1 MGNSRNVRT
10 LKVRLQS
17 VPSAN
22 LLFSP
27 RLFVSTTLMLIP
39 VACVMKVIKILSNPV
54 FQMNAIT
61 RLAIGHSYLERM
73 YSRTR
78 NVMMLKVRLQSVPS
92 AKFLFSPRLIV
103 STTLMLIHV
112 ACVMKVIKIL
122 RNPAFQK
129 NALTRLAI
137 GHRYLERRYPRNVMA
152 LMVGLEAVPS
162 AKKLFSPCLSALS
175 IHVKMTMITNLNMV
189 MICILVNN

>member
-1 MGNSRNVRT
+1 MG
-10 LKVRLQS
+10 
-17 VPSAN
+17 SAN

-103 STTLMLIHV
+103 STTLMLIPV

-152 LMVGLEAVPS
+152 LMVGLEAVSS
-162 AKKLFSPCLSALS
+162 AKKLFSPCVLS
-175 IHVKMTMITNLNMV
+175 IHVKMTMTTNLNMV